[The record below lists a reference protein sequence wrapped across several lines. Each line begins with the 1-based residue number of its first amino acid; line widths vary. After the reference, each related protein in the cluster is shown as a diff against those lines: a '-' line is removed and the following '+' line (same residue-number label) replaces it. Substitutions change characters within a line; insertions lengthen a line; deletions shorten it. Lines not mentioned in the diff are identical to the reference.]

1 MVRRGLLI
9 LGDTAGSWLL
19 AYCEHLRELAAGRSA
34 DLTAERAGLA
44 KEQKLRQ
51 RIAKHKELGE
61 WAPIENLTLLLSQVT
76 AQMAA
81 RFEQI
86 PVKLKSAYPDLNAEQ
101 LGIIRAEL
109 DVARN
114 LLVSVGEE
122 TVRNA
127 DARLFDYIDDFD
139 DGAPAQE

>member
-1 MVRRGLLI
+1 
-9 LGDTAGSWLL
+9 
-19 AYCEHLRELAAGRSA
+19 
-34 DLTAERAGLA
+34 
-44 KEQKLRQ
+44 
-51 RIAKHKELGE
+51 
-61 WAPIENLTLLLSQVT
+61 
-76 AQMAA
+76 MAA

-139 DGAPAQE
+139 DGATAQE